1 MLSPLALAV
10 IVIVLPHASL
20 PVDDVPNA
28 KATLVGE
35 RSSCSGEAVTDVQ
48 LGDVAAACVVNPD
61 CPDSNDGS
69 AVVCM
74 PNLTTVSFTL
84 LFARLFVTRMLALPL
99 FATAHAEPPP
109 SASVTVRVFCVVT
122 TAVPW
127 PLLSAAQSLKPVPNC
142 TDVALLLLY
151 IVVDAMIVTW
161 LVAASA
167 PVADTVKRKTMKPGD
182 VPAVA
187 TPGTPNTQAATVAPP
202 VEEYP
207 RPSADV
213 SSSNVCGNALP
224 AAGFALKLSITVTIA
239 ATPVP
244 RRQLLLLS
252 ASVTTS
258 LVSELADA
266 ELSHATKPPSKRTL
280 VVVAAAYIACCAVIV
295 IVDPAT
301 IEPREALVNANCTL
315 SGELLAFAEP
325 ANADTHPGCV
335 VSPVVYAV

>member
-1 MLSPLALAV
+1 MIELTDAAPALPAVTISRRRSVAVRALPDRVTRNAVFVVMIVPASLLLSPEV
-10 IVIVLPHASL
+10 ILE
-20 PVDDVPNA
+20 
-28 KATLVGE
+28 VGM
-35 RSSCSGEAVTDVQ
+35 V
-48 LGDVAAACVVNPD
+48 
-61 CPDSNDGS
+61 
-69 AVVCM
+69 
-74 PNLTTVSFTL
+74 
-84 LFARLFVTRMLALPL
+84 
-99 FATAHAEPPP
+99 
-109 SASVTVRVFCVVT
+109 
-122 TAVPW
+122 
-127 PLLSAAQSLKPVPNC
+127 
-142 TDVALLLLY
+142 
-151 IVVDAMIVTW
+151 
-161 LVAASA
+161 A
-167 PVADTVKRKTMKPGD
+167 PVASV
-182 VPAVA
+182 VAV
-187 TPGTPNTQAATVAPP
+187 P